1 MSMHLSDSNKETP
14 IKVPDL
20 ERGELH
26 LQVSFDHFVY
36 ISSDDDFHCQD
47 LRLQLPLARRE
58 RQWFKL
64 RSLIKKGS
72 ERLGPIANDISRTR
86 RFLFNNPVTLHMFDW

>member
-1 MSMHLSDSNKETP
+1 MHLFDCNKETP

-20 ERGELH
+20 KGGEIH
-26 LQVSFDHFVY
+26 LQASFDHFVY

-47 LRLQLPLARRE
+47 LRLQLPFARRE

-72 ERLGPIANDISRTR
+72 ERLGPIAIDLSRTQ